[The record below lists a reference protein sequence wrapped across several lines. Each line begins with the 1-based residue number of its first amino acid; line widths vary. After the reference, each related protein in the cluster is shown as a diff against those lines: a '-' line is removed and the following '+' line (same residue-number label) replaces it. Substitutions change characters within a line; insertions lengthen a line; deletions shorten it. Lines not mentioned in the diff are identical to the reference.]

1 MNHILTFSVKKTLLL
16 GLFAAVLCMKAS
28 AQTNEKALVEN
39 TIQLYFDGWM
49 TGDTSKV
56 GKAMHSTCHLKVYR
70 DNVFRDISRTQ
81 YLSGFKPHPKEDGTF
96 GRIKFIDFTGNIASA
111 KCELETP
118 KAIFT
123 DYFNLIKV
131 QDFWYIVDKVSTRVD
146 K

>member
-1 MNHILTFSVKKTLLL
+1 MKKALLL
-16 GLFAAVLCMKAS
+16 GLFAAFFCSKS
-28 AQTNEKALVEN
+28 FAQTNEKALIEN

-49 TGDTSKV
+49 TGDTNKV

-70 DNVFRDISRTQ
+70 DNIFRDISRTQ
-81 YLSGFKPHPKEDGTF
+81 YLSGFKLHAKEDGTF
-96 GRIKFIDFTGNIASA
+96 GRIKSIDFTGNIASA

-123 DYFNLIKV
+123 DYFNLIKI

>member
-1 MNHILTFSVKKTLLL
+1 MKKAALLL
-16 GLFAAVLCMKAS
+16 IIAIAFS
-28 AQTNEKALVEN
+28 SEIYAQTDERASIEK

-49 TGDTSKV
+49 TGDTTKV

-70 DNVFRDISRTQ
+70 DKTFRNVNRTQ
-81 YLSGFKPHPKEDGTF
+81 YLSGFKPHAKEEGTF
-96 GRIKFIDFTGNIASA
+96 GRIKMIDFTGNIASA

-131 QDFWYIVDKVSTRVD
+131 EDFWYIVDKVSTRVD

>member
-1 MNHILTFSVKKTLLL
+1 MKKALLILFLASFSYAK
-16 GLFAAVLCMKAS
+16 S
-28 AQTNEKALVEN
+28 IAQTNEKALIEN

-81 YLSGFKPHPKEDGTF
+81 YLSGFKLHPKEDGTF
-96 GRIKFIDFTGNIASA
+96 GRIKSVDVTGNIANA

-123 DYFNLIKV
+123 DYFNLIKI
-131 QDFWYIVDKVSTRVD
+131 QDFWYIVDKISTRVD